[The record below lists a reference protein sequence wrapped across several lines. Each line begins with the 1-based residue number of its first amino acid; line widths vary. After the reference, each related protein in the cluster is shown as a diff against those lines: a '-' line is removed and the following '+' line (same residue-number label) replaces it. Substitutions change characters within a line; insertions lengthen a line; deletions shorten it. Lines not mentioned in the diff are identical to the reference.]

1 MRTKGQQNIG
11 FDTIINQCKGTLVK
25 LCQFYT
31 RGNPDDFPDLFQ
43 DILIALWEQWPT
55 FQGKS
60 SVNTWVY
67 SIARNTAVNHLRH
80 RKKRIQFLTL
90 DQDLYHEIADDNNDL
105 YQLLYELI
113 ERLDNDTDREIL
125 YLHLE
130 KKTSGEIATLTGISE
145 SAIRQRIHRT
155 IEQLKKLN
163 QQEK

>member
-43 DILIALWEQWPT
+43 DILVNLWEQWPS

-67 SIARNTAVNHLRH
+67 SIARNTAVEYLRH
-80 RKKRIQFLTL
+80 RKKHIQFLTL
-90 DQDLYHEIADDNNDL
+90 DQELYHEIADDNSNL

-125 YLHLE
+125 YLHLD
-130 KKTSGEIATLTGISE
+130 KKTASEISSLTGISE

-155 IEQLKKLN
+155 IEKLKKLN

>member
-1 MRTKGQQNIG
+1 M
-11 FDTIINQCKGTLVK
+11 
-25 LCQFYT
+25 
-31 RGNPDDFPDLFQ
+31 
-43 DILIALWEQWPT
+43 
-55 FQGKS
+55 
-60 SVNTWVY
+60 Y

-155 IEQLKKLN
+155 IEKLKKLN

>member
-1 MRTKGQQNIG
+1 MIS
-11 FDTIINQCKGTLVK
+11 QCKGTLIK

-31 RGNPDDFPDLFQ
+31 RSNPDDFADLFQ
-43 DILIALWEQWPT
+43 DILVNLWEQWPS

-67 SIARNTAVNHLRH
+67 SIARNTAVDYLRQ

-90 DQDLYHEIADDNNDL
+90 DQDLYNEIADDNNDL
-105 YQLLYELI
+105 HQMLYELI

-125 YLHLE
+125 YLHLD
-130 KKTSGEIATLTGISE
+130 KKTSSEISSATGISE

-155 IEQLKKLN
+155 IEKLKKIN